1 MENWKKTFGI
11 IWSGQLASILSS
23 SVVGYAIIFWM
34 SIETGSAEVLA
45 LAAIAGMLPQ
55 SLLGPVVGV
64 YVDRW
69 DRKRT
74 MILADSFIAFCTLIL
89 AVLFWFDV
97 AQMWHIYIL
106 LACRS
111 VGSAFHTPSM
121 QASVPLLAPEA
132 QLTRVA
138 GVNQIIN
145 SLSNIIGPALGAVL
159 ISFTGIG
166 NILLLDVAGAIIA
179 CTSLLFVRIPNPVR
193 GTLKPNLWREFRE
206 GFSAMHAVPGMGWF
220 FTLAIL
226 VWFFIM
232 PVGVMFPLMTL
243 QHFGGNTYDMSLIEI
258 VWGGGALIGGAIMGA
273 RVYRVNRIV
282 LVNLMYLTI
291 GMSFTISGLLPP
303 TAFVWF
309 AVLSAIEGITSSV
322 FNSSFVSVVQTRI
335 DAGVLGR
342 VMSLY
347 YSFGLLPSAIGL
359 LGTGFLAEQVGL
371 TTTFVIAGLVIC
383 TLGLTAFCIPRSC
396 GSTGSQKARSSRQR
410 QRTGN
415 KSRAGHGTT
424 ESNHVSGLPRSNL
437 PAKRPLV
444 RPGSTGATAY
454 KTSPEQVPDKQP
466 PIRPPQTT
474 DRPAI
479 RQSTGHLANRP
490 PGK

>member
-1 MENWKKTFGI
+1 MENWKKTFAV

-23 SVVGYAIIFWM
+23 SVVAFAIIFWV
-34 SIETGSAEVLA
+34 SLETGSAEVLA

-145 SLSNIIGPALGAVL
+145 SLSNIIGPAFGALL
-159 ISFTGIG
+159 INLTGIG
-166 NILLLDVAGAIIA
+166 NILLLDVAGAAIA
-179 CTSLLFVRIPNPVR
+179 CISLLCVRIPNPAR
-193 GTLKPNLWREFRE
+193 DTTRKPDLWREFRE
-206 GFSAMHAVPGMGWF
+206 GFSAMHAIPGMGWF
-220 FTLAIL
+220 FTLAIV

-243 QHFGGNTYDMSLIEI
+243 QHFGGGAFEMSLIEI
-258 VWGGGALIGGAIMGA
+258 VWGGGALVGGAVMGA
-273 RVYRVNRIV
+273 RTVVE
-282 LVNLMYLTI
+282 
-291 GMSFTISGLLPP
+291 
-303 TAFVWF
+303 
-309 AVLSAIEGITSSV
+309 AVAIAKKVAESM
-322 FNSSFVSVVQTRI
+322 
-335 DAGVLGR
+335 DAY
-342 VMSLY
+342 M
-347 YSFGLLPSAIGL
+347 
-359 LGTGFLAEQVGL
+359 
-371 TTTFVIAGLVIC
+371 
-383 TLGLTAFCIPRSC
+383 
-396 GSTGSQKARSSRQR
+396 KA
-410 QRTGN
+410 
-415 KSRAGHGTT
+415 
-424 ESNHVSGLPRSNL
+424 L
-437 PAKRPLV
+437 PADNTPDPYADIPV
-444 RPGSTGATAY
+444 FSTP
-454 KTSPEQVPDKQP
+454 TSDVLAKQG
-466 PIRPPQTT
+466 I
-474 DRPAI
+474 
-479 RQSTGHLANRP
+479 
-490 PGK
+490 

>member
-111 VGSAFHTPSM
+111 VGSAFHSPSM

-179 CTSLLFVRIPNPVR
+179 CTSLLFVHIPNPVR
-193 GTLKPNLWREFRE
+193 STLKPNLWREFRE
-206 GFSAMHAVPGMGWF
+206 GFSAITAVPGMAWL
-220 FTLAIL
+220 FTLTIL
-226 VWFFIM
+226 VLFFIM

-243 QHFGGNTYDMSLIEI
+243 QHFGGSTYDMSLIEI
-258 VWGGGALIGGAIMGA
+258 VWGGGALVGGAIMGA
-273 RVYRVNRIV
+273 RVYRINRIV
-282 LVNLMYLTI
+282 LINLMNFI
-291 GMSFTISGLLPP
+291 VGVSFTLSGMLSPGGLRPLRRALVHRGHRGRHLQRIVRGSRTDPHRRGCPGARDVALLQLRVASVGYRTARYGVPGRTGRAHHDLRHRRTGDLHARTHGFLHPLGHAARQAVKKRGAPDTGNRREVNPGQTTGRQQETVYPGITGASARQNTPGKQAARKTGRPENKKAVRKFAPLLLLPL
-303 TAFVWF
+303 W
-309 AVLSAIEGITSSV
+309 L
-322 FNSSFVSVVQTRI
+322 
-335 DAGVLGR
+335 
-342 VMSLY
+342 
-347 YSFGLLPSAIGL
+347 
-359 LGTGFLAEQVGL
+359 
-371 TTTFVIAGLVIC
+371 
-383 TLGLTAFCIPRSC
+383 
-396 GSTGSQKARSSRQR
+396 RSSPY
-410 QRTGN
+410 
-415 KSRAGHGTT
+415 SRC
-424 ESNHVSGLPRSNL
+424 
-437 PAKRPLV
+437 K
-444 RPGSTGATAY
+444 
-454 KTSPEQVPDKQP
+454 
-466 PIRPPQTT
+466 
-474 DRPAI
+474 
-479 RQSTGHLANRP
+479 
-490 PGK
+490 

>member
-23 SVVGYAIIFWM
+23 SVVGYAILFWM

-45 LAAIAGMLPQ
+45 LTTKTKKQPQ
-55 SLLGPVVGV
+55 TQLGPVVGV

-179 CTSLLFVRIPNPVR
+179 CTSLLFVHIPNPVR
-193 GTLKPNLWREFRE
+193 STLKPNLWREFRE
-206 GFSAMHAVPGMGWF
+206 GFSAITAVPGMAWL
-220 FTLAIL
+220 FTLTIL
-226 VWFFIM
+226 VLFFIM
-232 PVGVMFPLMTL
+232 PVGVMFPLMPL
-243 QHFGGNTYDMSLIEI
+243 QHFGGGAFEMSLIEI
-258 VWGGGALIGGAIMGA
+258 VWGGGALVGGAVMGA
-273 RVYRVNRIV
+273 RTYRVSRIV
-282 LVNLMYLTI
+282 LVNLMYLVV
-291 GMSFTISGLLPP
+291 GLSFALSGLLSP
-303 TAFVWF
+303 AGFLWF
-309 AVLSAIEGITSSV
+309 ALFTAAAGSSSSV
-322 FNSSFVSVVQTRI
+322 FNASFVSVVQTRI
-335 DAGVLGR
+335 EAGMLGR

-347 YSFGLLPSAIGL
+347 RSFGLLPAALGL
-359 LGTGFLAEQVGL
+359 LGTGFLAENVGL
-371 TTTFVIAGLVIC
+371 PTTFVVAGTSIVAV
-383 TLGLTAFCIPRSC
+383 GAAGFFIPSVMR
-396 GSTGSQKARSSRQR
+396 
-410 QRTGN
+410 
-415 KSRAGHGTT
+415 
-424 ESNHVSGLPRSNL
+424 L
-437 PAKRPLV
+437 
-444 RPGSTGATAY
+444 
-454 KTSPEQVPDKQP
+454 
-466 PIRPPQTT
+466 
-474 DRPAI
+474 DRNP
-479 RQSTGHLANRP
+479 
-490 PGK
+490 

>member
-145 SLSNIIGPALGAVL
+145 SLSNIIAY
-159 ISFTGIG
+159 
-166 NILLLDVAGAIIA
+166 
-179 CTSLLFVRIPNPVR
+179 TSLLFVRIPNPVR

-383 TLGLTAFCIPRSC
+383 TLGLAAFCIPSVM
-396 GSTGSQKARSSRQR
+396 Q
-410 QRTGN
+410 
-415 KSRAGHGTT
+415 
-424 ESNHVSGLPRSNL
+424 L
-437 PAKRPLV
+437 
-444 RPGSTGATAY
+444 
-454 KTSPEQVPDKQP
+454 D
-466 PIRPPQTT
+466 
-474 DRPAI
+474 
-479 RQSTGHLANRP
+479 RQSKSAELQTKATD
-490 PGK
+490 GK

>member
-1 MENWKKTFGI
+1 MASPRNKHGKLEKTFGI

-226 VWFFIM
+226 VWFSSC
-232 PVGVMFPLMTL
+232 P
-243 QHFGGNTYDMSLIEI
+243 
-258 VWGGGALIGGAIMGA
+258 
-273 RVYRVNRIV
+273 
-282 LVNLMYLTI
+282 
-291 GMSFTISGLLPP
+291 SG
-303 TAFVWF
+303 
-309 AVLSAIEGITSSV
+309 
-322 FNSSFVSVVQTRI
+322 
-335 DAGVLGR
+335 
-342 VMSLY
+342 
-347 YSFGLLPSAIGL
+347 
-359 LGTGFLAEQVGL
+359 
-371 TTTFVIAGLVIC
+371 
-383 TLGLTAFCIPRSC
+383 
-396 GSTGSQKARSSRQR
+396 
-410 QRTGN
+410 
-415 KSRAGHGTT
+415 
-424 ESNHVSGLPRSNL
+424 
-437 PAKRPLV
+437 
-444 RPGSTGATAY
+444 
-454 KTSPEQVPDKQP
+454 
-466 PIRPPQTT
+466 
-474 DRPAI
+474 
-479 RQSTGHLANRP
+479 
-490 PGK
+490 